1 MMEGQLIVVAFLA
14 VAGIVWLCATIDEYD
29 RGEASLV
36 FLIISL
42 IICIPSIMVGIYGF
56 IWIITNSTII
66 Y

>member
-1 MMEGQLIVVAFLA
+1 MEGQLIVVAFLA
-14 VAGIVWLCATIDEYD
+14 AFGIIWLYATIDEYN

-42 IICIPSIMVGIYGF
+42 IICIPSIIVGIYGF
-56 IWIITNSTII
+56 IWIFKNCTIV